1 MTEAFL
7 YRHQGQNMSIDKYNY
22 LWETEKDNWVLVD
35 TEYGYSIINKKEQ
48 TALVV
53 SGEKL
58 ESALIQQMLKAGNK
72 IFNDI
77 KEAYDNV

>member
-1 MTEAFL
+1 
-7 YRHQGQNMSIDKYNY
+7 MSIDKYNY
-22 LWETEKDNWVLVD
+22 LWETEKDNQVLVD

-53 SGEKL
+53 SDEKL